1 MLTSGYEVDITD
13 GALNYHADYIPDP
26 RWAVSKKTQKT
37 VQIDTHIFYARK
49 DFMF

>member
-1 MLTSGYEVDITD
+1 MV
-13 GALNYHADYIPDP
+13 ALYYHADYIPDP
-26 RWAVSKKTQKT
+26 NGTVSKKTQKT